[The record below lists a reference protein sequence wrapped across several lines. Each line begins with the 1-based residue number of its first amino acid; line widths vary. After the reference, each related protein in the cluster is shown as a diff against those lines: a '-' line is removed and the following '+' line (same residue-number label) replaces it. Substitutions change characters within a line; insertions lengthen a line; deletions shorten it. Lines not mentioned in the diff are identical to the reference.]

1 MDKAEKMWANTT
13 VLVEAGYPE
22 GHFEDLNRLCKLEGY
37 ALAAKKVKFVKI
49 ERTDVKLFDEIG
61 SMEILCATL
70 RNFMGRRLKL
80 LFMGNEDGEVLL
92 DVDVHSELYNNCHY
106 NASCVS
112 TAVKS
117 PVYEL
122 DAPMVLQPRPKK
134 GEIDETTGEPE
145 LIAVDPET
153 TSLREILSKFTLSPS
168 PSGTTRFLV
177 QAVLTGGGSRVLL
190 TYVKTEEHK
199 AVIKLLVE
207 NAPGYI
213 FFELIKKYEVLP
225 VYAALLTWFGKAPV
239 TASLNRTS
247 HDGASIVT
255 NDSRSS
261 RADTQSEFAFLLD
274 QGIQNVMQNDERL
287 MEFDPDTNSLG
298 TVLPLGQ
305 EYWSGDQLPFKLN
318 TLASD
323 IVEDARAANAN
334 VDDATHDGRKRD
346 RSDGSEKGEDSDTD
360 MQQ

>member
-1 MDKAEKMWANTT
+1 MVSAALFNDEARLKNKYTGRVSFSLRSSNLLEPTTAFVIVKSSLNCRGDALESADVLKALIVAQTKTLIDQGCEPDAAMDKAEKMWANTT

-122 DAPMVLQPRPKK
+122 DAPMVLQSRPKK

-247 HDGASIVT
+247 HDGDSIVT

-261 RADTQSEFAFLLD
+261 RADTQSVVCIPSRP
-274 QGIQNVMQNDERL
+274 GYPKM
-287 MEFDPDTNSLG
+287 
-298 TVLPLGQ
+298 
-305 EYWSGDQLPFKLN
+305 
-318 TLASD
+318 
-323 IVEDARAANAN
+323 
-334 VDDATHDGRKRD
+334 
-346 RSDGSEKGEDSDTD
+346 
-360 MQQ
+360 